1 MPSLKSKTI
10 ERGWAIMDRKSRAL
24 QMQQCTKEA
33 EALLQKIRLA
43 ADEKYTE
50 EIIIRL
56 LQQCVCLK
64 YGIEEQEETDFIRL
78 GIISLKTA
86 DSGGTLDENALRSL
100 VNKKDCHRF
109 PVVLQMKTSF
119 ILFVERTL
127 GLTFDDD
134 SAVAVKTVE
143 DLASLV
149 LRSMA

>member
-1 MPSLKSKTI
+1 M
-10 ERGWAIMDRKSRAL
+10 
-24 QMQQCTKEA
+24 
-33 EALLQKIRLA
+33 
-43 ADEKYTE
+43 
-50 EIIIRL
+50 